1 MVRFVKYTLVVS
13 LLKSSLG
20 SEWLSTSLVGTFRTF
35 KLVNLNRLL
44 AKPFIYRGR
53 VFFFSP
59 LIQTSRKFGF
69 NQTYHTLLCIFMWS
83 VSKGT
88 DNSTVHPLTFFLML
102 LFLFGR
108 LRNLYLILYSS
119 AFNPLT
125 GEMKRVASN
134 PDLVINRPH
143 SPLPSSPISRRASP
157 GNLGT
162 SRDVHIANRPCVFR
176 KISSPLASPSSPVM
190 STRRR
195 RTLSESNKPELLSPV
210 IPKRIMAK
218 TVSSPVQ
225 TRKPLMSQATP
236 CPESNVSPP
245 ISPVSSPWEPSFVP
259 PKSRPATPY
268 ISSASPPLHAPE
280 NKDRLP
286 HIAQSHNPR
295 LVRPLSPIRMP
306 LDSNRGLFNISP
318 VLGARESDSNGEE
331 CESCCD
337 LQEKVN
343 NFLQSM
349 SLEEN
354 WRKMLLRRK

>member
-1 MVRFVKYTLVVS
+1 
-13 LLKSSLG
+13 
-20 SEWLSTSLVGTFRTF
+20 
-35 KLVNLNRLL
+35 
-44 AKPFIYRGR
+44 
-53 VFFFSP
+53 
-59 LIQTSRKFGF
+59 
-69 NQTYHTLLCIFMWS
+69 
-83 VSKGT
+83 
-88 DNSTVHPLTFFLML
+88 ML
-102 LFLFGR
+102 LLLFGR
-108 LRNLYLILYSS
+108 LQNLYLILYSS

-225 TRKPLMSQATP
+225 TRKALMSQASP
-236 CPESNVSPP
+236 CPESNFSPS
-245 ISPVSSPWEPSFVP
+245 ISPVSSTWEPSFIP

-268 ISSASPPLHAPE
+268 ISSTSPPLHAPE

-354 WRKMLLRRK
+354 